1 MAKQFIYL
9 STCDTCRKI
18 MKEVELPA
26 DYELH
31 DLKKAAL
38 PNEVLELLLT
48 EYSPLELVNKR
59 SRKIKELG
67 LVLGEMSNQDI
78 IGYLKS
84 EYTFIKRPIAIDGNN
99 FFVGNS
105 KAVRLALKSHISES

>member
-31 DLKKAAL
+31 DLKKVPL
-38 PNEVLELLLT
+38 PDQVLELLLT
-48 EYSPLELVNKR
+48 DHSPIDLVNKR
-59 SRKIKELG
+59 SRRIKELA
-67 LVLGEMSNQDI
+67 LILDEMSDQDI

-84 EYTFIKRPIAIDGNN
+84 EYTFIKRPIAIDGDK

-105 KAVRLALKSHISES
+105 KAVRVVLKTHISES